1 MLLAL
6 CFEGLRVM
14 GVSYQ
19 VDTLGH
25 IRSGSDNLRVRGLT
39 LFRSSC
45 LSPNRGRGESLSR
58 RII

>member
-1 MLLAL
+1 
-6 CFEGLRVM
+6 M

-19 VDTLGH
+19 VDTLGR

-45 LSPNRGRGESLSR
+45 LSPNRGRGESLIEGLSEPR
-58 RII
+58 YI